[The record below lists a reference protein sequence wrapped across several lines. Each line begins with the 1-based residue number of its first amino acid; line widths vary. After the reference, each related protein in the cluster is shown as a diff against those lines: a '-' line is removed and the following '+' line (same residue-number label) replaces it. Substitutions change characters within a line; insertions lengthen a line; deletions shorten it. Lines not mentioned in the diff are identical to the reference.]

1 MPRRGDVWEVTGQ
14 RRRSVLVVSH
24 GMYNDQ
30 PGIPTVLTMPV
41 LAGTGDDQG
50 TWCVPIGVGEVA
62 VVDHIGPTA
71 KAVLDHRVRVVET
84 QVVTDVNNALFKI
97 LSTS

>member
-30 PGIPTVLTMPV
+30 P
-41 LAGTGDDQG
+41 
-50 TWCVPIGVGEVA
+50 IGRS
-62 VVDHIGPTA
+62 A
-71 KAVLDHRVRVVET
+71 KAVFERWVRVVDS
-84 QVVTDVNNALFKI
+84 QVVMDVNNALFKI

>member
-1 MPRRGDVWEVTGQ
+1 MPQRGDVWEVTGQ

-30 PGIPTVLTMPV
+30 PLGRSAKTGVRAP
-41 LAGTGDDQG
+41 GTG
-50 TWCVPIGVGEVA
+50 
-62 VVDHIGPTA
+62 VVDSQM
-71 KAVLDHRVRVVET
+71 VM
-84 QVVTDVNNALFKI
+84 DVNNALFKI